1 MFDEK
6 YTINRDYISTHPN
19 MTLQEFLDEYKNNE
33 LKKKQEESERYKK
46 EVEYYNS
53 LKDKY
58 FIINFNNS
66 SYLIVYVDKE
76 LGNRDH
82 VNFHCYSLVY
92 WDKDRFE
99 FKEES
104 RPFNNLW
111 FDNPYGKNYCTY
123 GKPIQWCKEIT
134 KEEYEAIVNMIGS
147 CKTVL
152 NHIKDVSLSNK

>member
-6 YTINRDYISTHPN
+6 YTIDKNYISTHPD
-19 MTLQEFLDEYKNNE
+19 MTLKEFLDEYKNNE
-33 LKKKQEESERYKK
+33 LKKREEESERYKK

-66 SYLIVYVDKE
+66 SYLIVYVDKA

-82 VNFHCYSLVY
+82 VKFHCYSLVY

-99 FKEES
+99 FKEET
-104 RPFNNLW
+104 REFNNLW
-111 FDNPYGKNYCTY
+111 FDNPYTKNYCTY
-123 GKPIQWCKEIT
+123 GKTIQWCKEIT
-134 KEEYEAIVNMIGS
+134 KDEYDAIVNMIGS

-152 NHIKDVSLSNK
+152 NHIKDISLNNK